1 MAGRPTGAA
10 KPERR
15 GTFTSLRKGRA
26 GRSQAPWIFL
36 LPAIFMYG
44 LVVIYP
50 SLAGSWYAFTDW
62 DGLARTSSFV
72 GLENFRTLVQD
83 EQAIASLR
91 NTFLLAVTV
100 TIVQNAIGLLIALGV
115 NYNIKSR
122 NVLRVIFF
130 ASVVLTPVIVAFL
143 WQYIY
148 APGGPLNRILDSLY
162 LGWLKQDWLG
172 DPNVALWAVVAVII
186 WQYAGYSMVIFLA
199 GLQGVPQE
207 LYEAAAIDGA
217 GALQKFWNVTRPM
230 IAPAITI
237 NLMLSIIG
245 GLRLFDQVFALTGGG
260 PGYATETLST
270 VLYEQAFIVGAYGY
284 GTAIALVL
292 TLIVACIA
300 MIQLKVLRSQEV
312 EA

>member
-1 MAGRPTGAA
+1 MAGQPTGAA
-10 KPERR
+10 KPEGR
-15 GTFTSLRKGRA
+15 GVFALLRKGRR

-36 LPAIFMYG
+36 LPALFMYA
-44 LVVIYP
+44 LVMIYP
-50 SLAGSWYAFTDW
+50 SLAGSWYAFTNW
-62 DGLARTSSFV
+62 DGLTRTASFV
-72 GLENFRTLVQD
+72 GLENFRQLLQD
-83 EQAIASLR
+83 SQAIASLK
-91 NTFLLAVTV
+91 NTIVLAVTV
-100 TIVQNAIGLLIALGV
+100 TIVQNAIGLLLALGV

-148 APGGPLNRILDSLY
+148 APDGALNRVLDLLH

-172 DPNVALWAVVAVII
+172 DPNVALWAVIAVVI

-207 LYEAAAIDGA
+207 LYEAAEIDGA
-217 GALQKFWNVTRPM
+217 GTLQRFWNVTRPM
-230 IAPAITI
+230 IAPATTV

-270 VLYEQAFIVGAYGY
+270 VLYKQAFIVGAYGY

-292 TLIVACIA
+292 ALIVACIA

>member
-1 MAGRPTGAA
+1 MTEQRTGAA
-10 KPERR
+10 KPEAS
-15 GTFTSLRKGRA
+15 GAFALPRKGRR
-26 GRSQAPWIFL
+26 GRPQAPLFFL
-36 LPAIFMYG
+36 LPALFMYG

-72 GLENFRTLVQD
+72 GLENFRQLLQD
-83 EQAIASLR
+83 GQAIASLK
-91 NTFLLAVTV
+91 NTILLAVTV
-100 TIVQNAIGLLIALGV
+100 TIVQNAIGLLLALGV

-122 NVLRVIFF
+122 NVLRTIFF

-148 APGGPLNRILDSLY
+148 APSGALNRILELLH

-172 DPNVALWAVVAVII
+172 DPNVALWAVIAVII

-199 GLQGVPQE
+199 GLQGVPRE
-207 LYEAAAIDGA
+207 LYEAAEIDGA
-217 GALQKFWNVTRPM
+217 GALQRFWNVTRPM
-230 IAPAITI
+230 IAPATTV

-292 TLIVACIA
+292 ALIVACIS